1 MKNTL
6 KTAVCLLACLVL
18 CFALTS
24 CDALDEA
31 RDHQAFYAE
40 DGSILW
46 QGNTYRALPV
56 SDEFAPVEQP
66 YKRNAVYVTEDDVP
80 VLLASMLGEVLEV
93 SADGVFLVTPYYYLD
108 TPTAV
113 YCRADRYDE
122 IAERIQ
128 NGVELTCYSYEGT
141 GFYPEFEIVGSKMML
156 VSAELTGI
164 LNNALAQAPLE
175 LPKGAKM
182 DYTGSKM
189 IYRSSEDLMFRKYA
203 FEVRLSTSDSCYVA
217 VENLETGGETYYPI
231 DDSYAEFVKSE
242 LFDAKNFE

>member
-1 MKNTL
+1 MKRTL

-18 CFALTS
+18 CLALTS
-24 CDALDEA
+24 CDALDDA
-31 RDHQAFYAE
+31 RDHQAFYGE

-56 SDEFAPVEQP
+56 CEELSLMP
-66 YKRNAVYVTEDDVP
+66 YGRVTVYITEEDVP
-80 VLLASMLGEVLEV
+80 VLLASMLGAPLDV
-93 SADGVFLVTPYYYLD
+93 SADEVFLVTPYYYQD

-113 YCRADRYDE
+113 YCRTDRYDE
-122 IAERIQ
+122 IATRIQ

-141 GFYPEFEIVGSKMML
+141 GFYPELETYGTKTML
-156 VSAELTGI
+156 ASAELTEI
-164 LNNALAQAPLE
+164 LNNTLAKAPLE

-182 DYTGSKM
+182 DYAYCTL
-189 IYRSSEDLMFRKYA
+189 IHRSSEDLMFRKYA
-203 FEVRLSTSDSCYVA
+203 FEVRFSTDNSCYIA
-217 VENLETGGETYYPI
+217 VEDLGTGGETYYSI